1 MRRTWRR
8 CRHPLPARNTFV
20 TIALL
25 VALLVFLP
33 QTSSAQNAQDASGLY
48 QSRAQLV
55 ELEKEYAGI
64 AASPAYSSALR
75 DEANQT
81 LERIRQRL
89 QNGDFQSGDRII
101 VQIRG
106 ENVPDEVVVEAG
118 QLITLP
124 VIGQISLAGVLRAEL
139 EEHLIKELGRFIQ
152 SPVAQATSTIRLLVQ
167 GAVGRP
173 GFYVLPATVLLS
185 DVVMAAGGPAP
196 SADLDNIHIERG
208 DRIVLSPEATRPAVV
223 AGLSLDQLNLQ
234 AGDEV
239 QVPVRTTSQIPTLL
253 MRYGLIILSTMLL
266 GYRVF

>member
-33 QTSSAQNAQDASGLY
+33 QTSSAQSAQDASGLY

-152 SPVAQATSTIRLLVQ
+152 SRWP
-167 GAVGRP
+167 RP
-173 GFYVLPATVLLS
+173 RPRSACWS
-185 DVVMAAGGPAP
+185 RAP
-196 SADLDNIHIERG
+196 SAGRASTCSRRRSCSAMSSWRQGGPPPAQTWTTYISSVAIGSFSPPRPPGPPSWRVCRWTSSTCRRAMKCRSLSERHL
-208 DRIVLSPEATRPAVV
+208 RSPP
-223 AGLSLDQLNLQ
+223 S
-234 AGDEV
+234 
-239 QVPVRTTSQIPTLL
+239 
-253 MRYGLIILSTMLL
+253 
-266 GYRVF
+266 